1 MFAERRWRWHG
12 PALAALSLAAIGGA
26 VAWREPSC
34 GDARGD
40 RAVAASCGR
49 EFDRTGEPEA
59 GLRAAQAELAR
70 GQKERARA
78 LAARLVS
85 GPRAS
90 AGRRLLAELERER
103 AGFVRARPGFEEAL
117 AWAEARGQESDAYA
131 AAAALVTGLWS
142 ESDFDAALTFAEKAH
157 AHALASGQP
166 ELVVKSL
173 IALGSV
179 YHGAGDRERALE
191 AYEQASAAL
200 GPSQRE
206 QRADVLLRRGALLLG
221 ERQFALAEPL
231 LEEGRALSAAIGATQ
246 DVAAAETNL
255 ADLALARRELAAAS
269 RHLARAAEAWH
280 ASGAGPVPPG
290 ILLNQAIL
298 ARLRG
303 DAGAAFATLGSVVA
317 AAPEPEVMWLVEQ
330 ELGQLAEAGGQLA
343 EAERHYQRA
352 IEIVEQMWSEIGP
365 GALRAPFFEDR
376 WQPYGS
382 LFALRVRSGDA
393 KAAFAAA
400 VAAQGRMFL
409 AESLEVA
416 SRQVRGDT
424 LRSFGRLAATSSLA
438 ASRGASQIPEAL
450 RNHTVLN
457 YFSDGE
463 RLHLLVIEGGRVRL
477 TTVAVPLAELE
488 RLVDAFSSE
497 PQAEAA
503 GALGRLLVPAEV
515 LPGAPRLY
523 VVPAG
528 PILHVPF
535 AALMV
540 EGQRLVHRYE
550 VVYAPSAAA
559 LAVALANP
567 RREATT
573 SSVVLGDAGGELVH
587 ATAEGALVA
596 QLTGARALL
605 GAAAS
610 TQALRAAG
618 EAELLHVA
626 GHSGIGVDG
635 GYLVLADAK
644 VSAADLLKWRIRPR
658 VVVLASCASAATNR
672 RDMWGS
678 LAVAFLAAG
687 SEHVVATLHS
697 VEDEV
702 AAEFAAAFHR
712 AGGARDP
719 AAAVATAQR
728 ELARHRTVAQW
739 SAFVAIGR

>member
-1 MFAERRWRWHG
+1 MFAERRRRW
-12 PALAALSLAAIGGA
+12 ALVLVALSLLAA
-26 VAWREPSC
+26 VALTFASREPEC
-34 GDARGD
+34 GDDRGD
-40 RAVAASCGR
+40 LAIAASCGR
-49 EFDRTGEPEA
+49 EFERTGEPEA

-70 GQKERARA
+70 GQPERARA
-78 LAARLVS
+78 LAARLLS

-90 AGRRLLAELERER
+90 AARRLLAELERER

-117 AWAEARGQESDAYA
+117 AWAEARGQARDAYA

-142 ESDFDAALTFAEKAH
+142 DSDFDAALTFAEKAH
-157 AHALASGQP
+157 SHALASGQS

-179 YHGAGDRERALE
+179 YHGAGDHERALA

-221 ERQFALAEPL
+221 ERQLALAEPL
-231 LEEGRALSAAIGATQ
+231 LEEGRALSAALGAAE

-255 ADLALARRELAAAS
+255 ADLALARRDLVAAR
-269 RHLARAAEAWH
+269 RHLERATEAWH

-303 DAGAAFATLGSVVA
+303 DAVVALATLIGAAA
-317 AAPEPEVMWLVEQ
+317 AGPEPEVTWLVEH
-330 ELGQLAEAGGQLA
+330 ERGLLAEAGGQLA
-343 EAERHYQRA
+343 EAERHYRRA
-352 IEIVEQMWSEIGP
+352 IEIVEEMWSVIGP

-376 WQPYGS
+376 WLPYGS
-382 LFALRVRSGDA
+382 LFALRVRLGDA
-393 KAAFAAA
+393 SEALAAA

-409 AESLEVA
+409 AESIETA
-416 SRQVRGDT
+416 SRQVRRDS
-424 LRSFGRLAATSSLA
+424 LRAFGRLVAASSLV
-438 ASRGASQIPEAL
+438 ASQSALGIPEAL
-450 RNHTVLN
+450 RGHTVLN

-477 TTVAVPLAELE
+477 TKVAVPLGELE
-488 RLVDAFSSE
+488 RLVDVFSSQPE
-497 PQAEAA
+497 GDVAS
-503 GALGRLLVPAEV
+503 ALGRLLVPAEV
-515 LPGAPRLY
+515 LPRSPRLH
-523 VVPAG
+523 VIPAG

-535 AALMV
+535 SALEV

-559 LAVALANP
+559 LAIALTSP
-567 RREATT
+567 RRAAST

-587 ATAEGALVA
+587 ASAEGALVA
-596 QLTGARALL
+596 LLTGAPARF

-610 TQALRAAG
+610 TQALRAAS

-626 GHSGIGVDG
+626 GHSGVGIDG

-644 VSAADLLKWRIRPR
+644 VSAADVLKWGVRPR

-712 AGGARDP
+712 AGGVRDP
-719 AAAVATAQR
+719 AAAVAKAQR

-739 SAFVAIGR
+739 SAFVAIGM